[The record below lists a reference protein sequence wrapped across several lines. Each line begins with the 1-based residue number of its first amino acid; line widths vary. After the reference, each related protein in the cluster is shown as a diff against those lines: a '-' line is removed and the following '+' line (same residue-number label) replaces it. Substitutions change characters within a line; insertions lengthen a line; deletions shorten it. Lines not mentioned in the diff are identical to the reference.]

1 MEKIKRGIAAAAML
15 AIFAVSANAAS
26 GDIAGKVYQTDIK
39 TYFFDHEM
47 NSYNIGGRTVVV
59 AEELAMLG
67 GIDVTWDAGARL
79 LTVTDSYKY
88 RHAPTEND
96 KAYDRV
102 TFPKDYYSAITPK
115 YIYETDI
122 KTRFCSDDVSLTLD
136 SYNIG
141 GRICIVVEEL
151 LKLGYEVVW
160 DGEARELRVDHFNE
174 PRLINTDIGEGYYDG
189 RPEHGE
195 NYECR
200 TGKLS
205 ISIGDE
211 SESIEAFSITP
222 SIITVGPTMTRLTDI
237 ARITGL
243 EYSFEDDILTL
254 DTSNAKSFVWECLIE
269 NDESC
274 EASRF
279 VDISE
284 LERIY
289 TAKIIADGKETQLSF
304 EWWTMMGSAYHCR
317 DIGAIVFGGE
327 VYVPIDSIS
336 KLINARQAFESLKSE
351 QGAEGSESG
360 EGVAGIENVT
370 RPDES
375 AKPDLRT

>member
-1 MEKIKRGIAAAAML
+1 ML
-15 AIFAVSANAAS
+15 AIFAVSADAAS

-39 TYFFDHEM
+39 TYFFDHEL

-67 GIDVTWDAGARL
+67 GLDVTWNAGSRL

-88 RHAPTEND
+88 RHAPTEKD
-96 KAYDRV
+96 DAYDRV
-102 TFPKDYYSAITPK
+102 SFSKDYYSVATPK

-122 KTRFCSDDVSLTLD
+122 KTRFCSDAASLTLD
-136 SYNIG
+136 SCNIG
-141 GRICIVVEEL
+141 GRICIIVEDL
-151 LKLGYEVVW
+151 LKLGYKVVW
-160 DGEARELRVDHFNE
+160 DGEARELWVDHFNE

-189 RPEHGE
+189 RPGHAE
-195 NYECR
+195 NYDCR
-200 TGKLS
+200 TGRLS

-211 SESIEAFSITP
+211 TEIIEDFSVTP
-222 SIITVGPTMTRLTDI
+222 SIITVGSTMVRMTDI

-243 EYSFEDDILTL
+243 KYSFEDDILTL
-254 DTSNAKSFVWECLIE
+254 DTSNANSFVREYVIE
-269 NDESC
+269 NNESG

-284 LERIY
+284 LERLY
-289 TAKIIADGKETQLSF
+289 TAKIIADGEETQLSF

-317 DIGAIVFGGE
+317 DIGAIVFNSE

-336 KLINARQAFESLKSE
+336 KLINDWKASETSKSE
-351 QGAEGSESG
+351 QDAEGSAVG
-360 EGVAGIENVT
+360 EGFSSI
-370 RPDES
+370 DES
-375 AKPDLRT
+375 HKLD